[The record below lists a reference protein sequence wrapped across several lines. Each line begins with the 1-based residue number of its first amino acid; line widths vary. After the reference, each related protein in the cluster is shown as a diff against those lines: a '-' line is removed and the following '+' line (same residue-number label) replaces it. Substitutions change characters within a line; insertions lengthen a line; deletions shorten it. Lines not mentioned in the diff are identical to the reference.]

1 MLGYE
6 YGARQADL
14 TNNYERQNAA
24 QDFGRFLGQQRFKR
38 NREDLNRGFQRQFP
52 KFTGYWAGRLGSGV
66 QSGVMRRQL
75 GEQVGDFN
83 RRVQDVDVQESQ
95 FLGADAQ
102 QRAQRA
108 ADYERALLGLREQF
122 NVDRGLQAPVAQYG
136 AGAPAAGAAAGAVP
150 SKPDM
155 SVQPVKSV
163 DDLLAEYLGYRPLA
177 QSDAR
182 YAELTTPIAKSKAD
196 PLGWGEIDRL
206 KRLAAAEGRQFDPND
221 PLNWA
226 NMVKAQQ
233 WLASR
238 SGGG

>member
-6 YGARQADL
+6 YGAKQADL

-38 NREDLNRGFQRQFP
+38 NREDLDRGFQRQFP

-122 NVDRGLQAPVAQYG
+122 DVGRGLQAPVAQYG
-136 AGAPAAGAAAGAVP
+136 GGTPAPTAGAGAAP
-150 SKPDM
+150 PKPDM

-163 DDLLAEYLGYRPLA
+163 DDLLAEYLGYRPLS

-182 YAELTTPIAKSKAD
+182 YAELSTPVARSKAD

-206 KRLAAAEGRQFDPND
+206 QRLAAAEGRQFDPND

-233 WLASR
+233 FLASR

>member
-6 YGARQADL
+6 YGAKQADL

-38 NREDLNRGFQRQFP
+38 NREDLNRGFGRQFP

-66 QSGVMRRQL
+66 QSGVMRNKMGQ
-75 GEQVGDFN
+75 QVGDFN
-83 RRVQDVDVQESQ
+83 RNVQDVDVQESQ

-108 ADYERALLGLREQF
+108 ADYERMLLGLREQF
-122 NVDRGLQAPVAQYG
+122 DVGRGLQDPVAQYG
-136 AGAPAAGAAAGAVP
+136 GGTPAPAPVAAPTPAP
-150 SKPDM
+150 NE
-155 SVQPVKSV
+155 PVKSV
-163 DDLLAEYLGYRPLA
+163 DDLLAEYLGYRPLS

-182 YAELTTPIAKSKAD
+182 YQELTTPAAKSKAD
-196 PLGWGEIDRL
+196 PLGWGEINRL
-206 KRLAAAEGRQFDPND
+206 QRLAQVEGRQFDPND

-226 NMVKAQQ
+226 NMAKAQQ
-233 WLASR
+233 FLASR
-238 SGGG
+238 NGGG

>member
-6 YGARQADL
+6 YGAKQADL

-38 NREDLNRGFQRQFP
+38 NREDLDRGFQRQFP
-52 KFTGYWAGRLGSGV
+52 KFTGYWAGRLGSGIK
-66 QSGVMRRQL
+66 SGVMRNKMGQ
-75 GEQVGDFN
+75 QVGDFN
-83 RRVQDVDVQESQ
+83 RGVQDVDIQESQ
-95 FLGADAQ
+95 FLGADTQ

-108 ADYERALLGLREQF
+108 ADYERMLLGLREQF
-122 NVDRGLQAPVAQYG
+122 DVGRGLQAPTAQYG
-136 AGAPAAGAAAGAVP
+136 GGTPAPAPVAAPAPDVSPPP
-150 SKPDM
+150 SR
-155 SVQPVKSV
+155 SV
-163 DDLLAEYLGYRPLA
+163 DDLLTEYLGYRPLA

-182 YAELTTPIAKSKAD
+182 YQELTTPVAKSKAD
-196 PLGWGEIDRL
+196 PLGWAEISRL
-206 KRLAAAEGRQFDPND
+206 QRLAAAEGRQFDPND

-233 WLASR
+233 FLASR